1 MHLLEL
7 GFRSV
12 DHILALVP
20 GRLGEDRT
28 CAGRGSSVILLRPFS
43 PFSRHFNTDGDR
55 ASAKRLA
62 SRRRLIEPRPRRAF
76 DRFALNSRSRACMR
90 KGVCATKEMTCR

>member
-20 GRLGEDRT
+20 GRLGEDRA
-28 CAGRGSSVILLRPFS
+28 CPGGESYVILLRPFS
-43 PFSRHFNTDGDR
+43 PFGRRFNTDGDR
-55 ASAKRLA
+55 ASAKRQ

-90 KGVCATKEMTCR
+90 TGVCATKEMTYR